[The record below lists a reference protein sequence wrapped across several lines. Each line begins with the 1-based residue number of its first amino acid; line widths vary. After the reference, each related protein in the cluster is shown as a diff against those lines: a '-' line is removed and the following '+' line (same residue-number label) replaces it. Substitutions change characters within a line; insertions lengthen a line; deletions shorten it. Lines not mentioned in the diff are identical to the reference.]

1 MADFNHPEF
10 QLVGGSLCLD
20 LINTLDNRSD
30 TARIKE
36 LIPSYRELLA
46 FAVQSNAISHK
57 TAGTLARV
65 AEHSPKQAAKAH
77 QELIRLRECLHRIFR
92 SIVNSSTPSKQ
103 DLGELSSF
111 VQNALGHLQLRQQN
125 SAVTLDWPEQET
137 NLDFLQWQAAK
148 SAADLLTSSDVQW
161 VRLCECDWFFV
172 DRSRNHSRRWCDM
185 KVCGNREKVRRFYA
199 RAHKKSSDRR
209 NL

>member
-30 TARIKE
+30 AARIKE
-36 LIPSYRELLA
+36 LIPSCRELLA
-46 FAVQSNAISHK
+46 FAVQSKVIAHK
-57 TAGTLARV
+57 TAETLAQH
-65 AEHSPKQAAKAH
+65 AEQNPKQAAKAN
-77 QELIRLRECLHRIFR
+77 QELIRLRECVHRIFR
-92 SIVNSSTPSKQ
+92 QIVNSSSPREQ

-111 VQNALGHLQLRQQN
+111 LQNALGHLQLRQQN
-125 SAVTLDWPEQET
+125 GTVTLDWPEQET
-137 NLDFLQWQAAK
+137 NLNFLQWHAAK

-199 RAHKKSSDRR
+199 RARR
-209 NL
+209 K